1 MDSILLLPIVL
12 PTIAG
17 FACLVLP
24 KRLKLMR
31 ELLAL
36 VSTVITVV
44 AAAYILTIK
53 NLQFTVFWLALGSDL
68 TVQFDLLAGH
78 FGSFVLLAV
87 SIFALLVTLYS
98 LRYMADHA
106 RHAEHYAYLLLTL
119 GMAAGAALANNLL
132 VFLLF
137 WDLLA
142 LLLYAMVSLGGE
154 EAMPGANKTLII
166 IGAADLALLLGIA
179 FVWLASGTLSMSE
192 LTATPQILAGW
203 LPTAAF
209 LLIMVG
215 AFAKAG
221 AMPLHS
227 WIPTISE
234 TAPIPTMA
242 FLPAALDKLLGI
254 YLLARISLHLFVITP
269 GIELLLMAVG
279 AITIAGAA
287 LMALIQDDYRKMLGF
302 QTVAQVGYMVLGLG
316 TGTFVGVIGG
326 LLHMLNHATYKC
338 CLFLCG
344 GSVERQTG
352 RTKFSALGGLA
363 GAMPW
368 TFVACLV
375 ASLASSGVPP
385 FNAFV
390 SKWLIYQGILDRGG
404 ALLPLFLLVAM
415 FGSGLTMA
423 AFMKLLYSMFWGD
436 QPRELEQVTESN
448 WTLLVPMI
456 VLAFFCLAFGIF
468 YLWPLNVFIRPI
480 LGEAGAQAVIPGIW
494 QSGLATV
501 LLILSLVAG
510 FLFYLGG
517 RARGAVETEVFLGGE
532 ALDPEVYR
540 VPGTQFYGPIKGF
553 AGLKQL
559 YERGERGAFD
569 LYRYMVGGITW
580 GARVLYQYIDQALS
594 DLYRDVLPA
603 LLDLIGQIL
612 RLFNTRLL
620 LTYALWVAY
629 VAGIVLTLWLPGG
642 RLPSFG
648 WAASPSG
655 ELLLN
660 ATRTLAIVG
669 MLGWGLLALVETDL
683 RRFLVFAASSQF
695 GFVLLGATISWT
707 AALAYLVSAGVAF
720 VVIFLCCGSISRTL
734 RTSEI
739 EAMDGLSGR
748 MPGRFLVFLIAALWL
763 SGLPPFG
770 SFFSKYLL
778 GVAAHEVNLFFSLVI
793 TTAAILT
800 LGYFLRPLRRFL
812 HTAD

>member
-17 FACLVLP
+17 LACLVLP
-24 KRLKLMR
+24 QRVKFMR

-44 AAAYILTIK
+44 LAAYILTIK
-53 NLQFTVFWLALGSDL
+53 DLQFTVFWLALGSDL

-78 FGSFVLLAV
+78 FGSFILLAV
-87 SIFALLVTLYS
+87 SIFALLVTVYS
-98 LRYMADHA
+98 LKYMADHA

-142 LLLYAMVSLGGE
+142 VLLYAMVSLGGE

-179 FVWLASGTLSMSE
+179 FLWLSSGTLTISE

-221 AMPLHS
+221 AIPLHS
-227 WIPTISE
+227 WIPAISE
-234 TAPIPTMA
+234 TAPIPVMA
-242 FLPAALDKLLGI
+242 YLPAALDKLLGI
-254 YLLARISLHLFVITP
+254 YLLARISLHLFVMTP
-269 GIELLLMAVG
+269 GVGLVLMVVGSVTIMGAV
-279 AITIAGAA
+279 
-287 LMALIQDDYRKMLGF
+287 LMALIQGDFRKMLSF
-302 QTVAQVGYMVLGLG
+302 HAVSQVGYMVLGIG
-316 TGTFVGVIGG
+316 TGTPVGAIGG
-326 LLHMLNHATYKC
+326 VFHMLNHAIYKS

-344 GSVERQTG
+344 GSVQRQTG
-352 RTKFSALGGLA
+352 RTKFSELGGLA

-368 TFVACLV
+368 TFITCLI
-375 ASLASSGVPP
+375 AALAISGIPP
-385 FNAFV
+385 FNGFA
-390 SKWLIYQGILDRGG
+390 SKWMVYQGILDRGG
-404 ALLPLFLLVAM
+404 ALFPLFLLAAM
-415 FGSGLTMA
+415 FGSGLTLA
-423 AFMKLLYSMFWGD
+423 SFVKLLYSMFWGD
-436 QPRELEQVTESN
+436 RPKGLERVTESS
-448 WTLLVPMI
+448 WTMLVPLI
-456 VLAFFCLAFGIF
+456 ILAFLCLAFGVY
-468 YLWPLNVFIRPI
+468 YLWPVSVLISPI
-480 LGEAGAQAVIPGIW
+480 LSEAGIQAVIPGIW
-494 QSGLATV
+494 QSSLATV
-501 LLILSLVAG
+501 LLILSLIVG

-540 VPGTQFYGPIKGF
+540 VPGTQFYGPIKGL

-569 LYRYMVGGITW
+569 LYRYLVGAITW

-594 DLYRDVLPA
+594 DLYREVLPA

-620 LTYALWVAY
+620 LTYALWAAY
-629 VAGIVLTLWLPGG
+629 VAGIVVTLWLPGG
-642 RLPSFG
+642 RAL
-648 WAASPSG
+648 SPSG

-695 GFVLLGATISWT
+695 GFVLLGATISWA
-707 AALAYLVSAGVAF
+707 AALAYLVSASVAF
-720 VVIFLCCGSISRTL
+720 VVIFLCCGSISRTM

-739 EAMDGLSGR
+739 EAMEGLSGR

-770 SFFSKYLL
+770 NFFSKYLL
-778 GVAAHEVNLFFSLVI
+778 GVAAHEVNLFFSLAI